1 MQTNTELPN
10 QRWLASQWQNI
21 RNLLSF
27 ENIKNE
33 LASGIGKILLFS
45 FSASFSVIGVSANG
59 SAPKSSIGVSGTG
72 TTVFWGITGSTFSG
86 L

>member
-1 MQTNTELPN
+1 
-10 QRWLASQWQNI
+10 
-21 RNLLSF
+21 LLSF
-27 ENIKNE
+27 ENIKNA

-72 TTVFWGITGSTFSG
+72 KTVF
-86 L
+86 